1 MKLTSQDS
9 SSSSKSRTRPES
21 SSSRIALAPANHT
34 DEKKKKPAPAA
45 GTDKNEISSSTE
57 GTASQVTDHLKAQEA
72 EKGDA
77 KKKGIIQQAAASAEP
92 SSSTTNKKP
101 DHENP
106 RSSSDFTHRSSR
118 TRQDQQMDDAQI
130 IDTDT
135 VTGRPGAFAVHP
147 PADASADENNEN
159 SHGPR
164 ESLNPSV
171 IRRNDIS
178 ALQEETLER
187 QEETSS
193 TVPMATTVDE
203 DQLRRQFLNEMMVT
217 TKVEAIPQQN
227 DDDAKQEEDNEERES
242 TKSTKKKFLFLI
254 SGILIILGGVVG
266 AIVGTR
272 SSSGDAGTGGSQ
284 TKNLEPNDD
293 DSIPIMG
300 SGDDDDMSMSVAPST
315 QYPSSAPTSFMDRFY
330 SIIQDVSLEEA
341 LQDERSPQSLGL
353 SWIESDVP
361 RTQDMEVSQRI
372 ERYALAV
379 LFFATDG
386 GRWRTITEFLLSTH
400 HCSWEG
406 VLCDMESLHLTSLK
420 LRSEVLSGSLPR
432 ELALLT
438 ALQVIDLGDNLLTG
452 TLPTEIGRLVHL
464 QRLEIPGRGA
474 LENRRRQPSLTH
486 NNLTG
491 PIPSEIGLLT
501 NLQVLDLS
509 GNALSGFIPLQLGF
523 LMELTEV
530 SLHLNPQL
538 QGTIPNALCA
548 STSKVQELSS
558 DCFVNVICKCC
569 NVCCDETGS
578 CVDVDVTPSPSAV
591 PSAPPTN
598 VPSSRPSMAPTNVPS
613 SSPSVAPTD
622 KPSAFPTMHPTLT
635 PSSVPTLYPTTE
647 WPSISPSA
655 VPSYEPSP
663 SLAPTDIMD
672 GLYSMVTTV
681 STYES
686 LQDPQS
692 PQIQMLEWM
701 IAFDSIERWSAE
713 ELLQRY
719 ILGVLYYST
728 GGSGWTARHNFLD
741 TTVPSC
747 AWNRRSHLVCD
758 NNGLV
763 TEIDLSHDDLTGSL
777 PRELGFLSALT
788 SLNFESN
795 DLTGTLPLEITWLT
809 KLTSLD
815 LSENHISGTLHSEFG
830 YLSNLISLDFAEN
843 SFNGTISGQFGLLSD
858 NLSDIDFGFNYLI
871 GTIPYEIGWLTN
883 LWYLSFDTNG
893 LSGTIPPVIG
903 SQLTGLTEINFSN
916 NPSLYGPLPEF
927 QASGLQYGFFEGT
940 SLTGTIQCE
949 FSWQYLIAD
958 CIDEVECDCCN
969 ECYLDGYGVL
979 YCGSQHCA
987 PYWDDDNDSF
997 TCAEIGIDPFAC

>member
-1 MKLTSQDS
+1 M
-9 SSSSKSRTRPES
+9 
-21 SSSRIALAPANHT
+21 T
-34 DEKKKKPAPAA
+34 DGLE
-45 GTDKNEISSSTE
+45 E
-57 GTASQVTDHLKAQEA
+57 
-72 EKGDA
+72 GDA
-77 KKKGIIQQAAASAEP
+77 KKKGIIQQAAAASAEGP
-92 SSSTTNKKP
+92 SSTTNKKP
-101 DHENP
+101 DVENP
-106 RSSSDFTHRSSR
+106 RSSGFTHRSSR
-118 TRQDQQMDDAQI
+118 TRQNQQMDDAQSI
-130 IDTDT
+130 ATDT
-135 VTGRPGAFAVHP
+135 VTGRPGAFAVQP
-147 PADASADENNEN
+147 DSSDANFDDTDEHNENEN
-159 SHGPR
+159 SHRPR
-164 ESLNPSV
+164 ESLNPSAT
-171 IRRNDIS
+171 RRSNDHTN
-178 ALQEETLER
+178 AVQEQEQEED
-187 QEETSS
+187 TSS

-217 TKVEAIPQQN
+217 TKVEAIPQQD
-227 DDDAKQEEDNEERES
+227 DDDANQTQDENDEREAI
-242 TKSTKKKFLFLI
+242 KSTKTKVVLI
-254 SGILIILGGVVG
+254 IFGILIILGGVVG

-330 SIIQDVSLEEA
+330 SIIDEVSLEEA

-353 SWIESDVP
+353 QWIESDLP

-406 VLCDMESLHLTSLK
+406 VLCDLESLSLTSLE
-420 LRSEVLSGSLPR
+420 LRSELLSGSLPR
-432 ELALLT
+432 ELALLP

-474 LENRRRQPSLTH
+474 LENRRRRLSLNH
-486 NNLTG
+486 NNLSG

-509 GNALSGFIPLQLGF
+509 GNSLSGFIPLQLGF
-523 LMELTEV
+523 LMELTDV
-530 SLHLNPQL
+530 SLHLNQQL

-548 STSKVQELSS
+548 SASKVEELSA

-701 IAFDSIERWSAE
+701 IALDNSIEQWSAQ

-741 TTVPSC
+741 ATVPSC
-747 AWNRRSHLVCD
+747 SWNRQSHLICD

-763 TEIDLSHDDLTGSL
+763 TEIDLSYDDLTGSL

-809 KLTSLD
+809 QLTSLD
-815 LSENHISGTLHSEFG
+815 LSENHLSGTLHSEFG
-830 YLSNLISLDFAEN
+830 NLRNLISLDFSEN
-843 SFNGTISGQFGLLSD
+843 TFHGTISGQFGLLSD

-871 GTIPYEIGWLTN
+871 GTIPYEIGWLTH

-893 LSGTIPPVIG
+893 LSGTIPPEIG

-927 QASGLQYGFFEGT
+927 QASGLKYGFFEGT
-940 SLTGTIQCE
+940 SLTGTIPCE
-949 FSWQYLIAD
+949 FNWRYLIAD
-958 CIDEVECDCCN
+958 CIAEVECDCCN

-979 YCGSQHCA
+979 YCGTQHCA